1 MNPPIYHCPN
11 IIMYLFSGPY
21 KVTRPCPTQPA
32 AKIRRIRPVFFSFV
46 RVGQQQQQ
54 QQGKHVKGFPSPF
67 GWLERSP
74 PVHVYKKLRSNL
86 SQRQSQ
92 SRHFDVCAQQSAG
105 QLGWTHAGSGCFIPV
120 RDREE
125 QSNEFAFGRAG
136 FLDALHGRHPQQ
148 RSSESARIGG
158 CQSSRGFVSIAFP
171 VGFGPPV
178 LLRLPGHDRR
188 LPQL

>member
-11 IIMYLFSGPY
+11 IMYLFSGPY
-21 KVTRPCPTQPA
+21 KVTRPCSTQPH
-32 AKIRRIRPVFFSFV
+32 KEDKTCFFFSFI
-46 RVGQQQQQ
+46 RVGQQQQ
-54 QQGKHVKGFPSPF
+54 GKRRVKGFPSPF

-120 RDREE
+120 QDRQ
-125 QSNEFAFGRAG
+125 QSNEFALGRAA

-148 RSSESARIGG
+148 RSPESARIGG
-158 CQSSRGFVSIAFP
+158 CQSSRDFVSIALP

-178 LLRLPGHDRR
+178 LLRLSGHDRR